1 MSTSFVRKAF
11 AIRDWEVGYIHQNDR
26 TRLTIRRIKEAP
38 VVKPPVVITDPDL
51 LERMREDALIAERR
65 APFLRKLQRDLAP

>member
-1 MSTSFVRKAF
+1 MSNTVISPGFK
-11 AIRDWEVGYIHQNDR
+11 VGDFQIVSIKTDR
-26 TRLTIRRIKEAP
+26 GVKLGVWRTKEAP